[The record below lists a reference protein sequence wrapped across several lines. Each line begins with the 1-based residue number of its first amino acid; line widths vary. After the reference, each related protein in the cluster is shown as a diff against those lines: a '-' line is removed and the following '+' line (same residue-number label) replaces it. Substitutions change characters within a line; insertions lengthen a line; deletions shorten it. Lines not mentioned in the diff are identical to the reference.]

1 MGPYRKFRLS
11 SFDLSGQPSP
21 QSWRRQ
27 SGIAPSDWLRAAGQ
41 GNMSDMRAFRS
52 ILVSITHSPVGRRAV
67 RRMIPALMILALA
80 SSAWAQAPQ
89 DTPRDLT
96 AIKADLEQIKADLA
110 AVKSQLGQLL
120 RLLSQRPAEGRIA
133 TSGPVRTS
141 VADAPMLGRAD
152 APVTLVEF
160 SDYQCPFC
168 QRFFATTLSA
178 IKKDYIDTGKV
189 RYVFRDFPLDQLH
202 PQARKAAEAA
212 HCAGELGKYWEMH
225 DVLFQNQRALAP
237 PQLAEYARTVGVDGA
252 KFDECLSSGR
262 HAARVER
269 GLADGAAV
277 GVQGTPTFV
286 VGKTTAGDLVE
297 GTPIRGAQPL
307 ETFRRI
313 IDQTLAEQ

>member
-1 MGPYRKFRLS
+1 MG
-11 SFDLSGQPSP
+11 
-21 QSWRRQ
+21 
-27 SGIAPSDWLRAAGQ
+27 
-41 GNMSDMRAFRS
+41 
-52 ILVSITHSPVGRRAV
+52 RAV
-67 RRMIPALMILALA
+67 LPALMILALA
-80 SSAWAQAPQ
+80 SSAWVQAPP

-96 AIKADLEQIKADLA
+96 AIKADLERIKADLE
-110 AVKSQLGQLL
+110 AVKSQLGQVL
-120 RLLSQRPAEGRIA
+120 RLLSQRPVQGGGAP
-133 TSGPVRTS
+133 SGPVRTS

-178 IKKDYIDTGKV
+178 LKKDYVDTGKV

-225 DVLFQNQRALAP
+225 DVLFQHQKALAP
-237 PQLAEYARTVGVDGA
+237 PQLAEHARTAGVDGA
-252 KFDECLSSGR
+252 KFEECLSLGR
-262 HAARVER
+262 HAARVDR

-286 VGKTTAGDLVE
+286 IGKTKPGDVVE

>member
-1 MGPYRKFRLS
+1 METR
-11 SFDLSGQPSP
+11 
-21 QSWRRQ
+21 
-27 SGIAPSDWLRAAGQ
+27 
-41 GNMSDMRAFRS
+41 
-52 ILVSITHSPVGRRAV
+52 TV
-67 RRMIPALMILALA
+67 RRMIPVLMILALA
-80 SSAWAQAPQ
+80 SSTWAQAPQ
-89 DTPRDLT
+89 DTPRDLIT
-96 AIKADLEQIKADLA
+96 MRADLEQIKADLA
-110 AVKSQLGQLL
+110 AVKSQLGQIM
-120 RLLSQRPAEGRIA
+120 RLLSQRPAQGSAA

-178 IKKDYIDTGKV
+178 IRKQYVDTGKV

-202 PQARKAAEAA
+202 PQARLAAEAV
-212 HCAGELGKYWEMH
+212 HCAGEHGKYWEMH
-225 DVLFQNQRALAP
+225 DLLFQNQKGLAL
-237 PQLAEYARTVGVDGA
+237 PQLAGHARTVGLDRA
-252 KFDECLSSGR
+252 TFEECLSSGR
-262 HAARVER
+262 YAARVDR

-286 VGKTTAGDLVE
+286 VGKTKPGDVVE

-313 IDQTLAEQ
+313 IDQWLTEP

>member
-1 MGPYRKFRLS
+1 M
-11 SFDLSGQPSP
+11 
-21 QSWRRQ
+21 
-27 SGIAPSDWLRAAGQ
+27 
-41 GNMSDMRAFRS
+41 
-52 ILVSITHSPVGRRAV
+52 
-67 RRMIPALMILALA
+67 RRMIPVLMTLALA
-80 SSAWAQAPQ
+80 SPTWAQAPQ
-89 DTPRDLT
+89 DAPRDLT
-96 AIKADLEQIKADLA
+96 AIKADLEQIKTDLA
-110 AVKSQLGQLL
+110 AVKSQLGQLM

-133 TSGPVRTS
+133 TSGSVRTS
-141 VADAPMLGRAD
+141 VADAPTLGRAE

-178 IKKDYIDTGKV
+178 IKKQYVDTGKV

-212 HCAGELGKYWEMH
+212 HCAGEHGKYWEMH
-225 DVLFQNQRALAP
+225 DLLFQNQKALAQ
-237 PQLAEYARTVGVDGA
+237 PQLAEHARTIGVDGA

-269 GLADGAAV
+269 GLIEGSSI
-277 GVQGTPTFV
+277 GVQGTPSFV
-286 VGKTTAGDLVE
+286 VGKMKPGDVVE

>member
-1 MGPYRKFRLS
+1 METR
-11 SFDLSGQPSP
+11 
-21 QSWRRQ
+21 
-27 SGIAPSDWLRAAGQ
+27 
-41 GNMSDMRAFRS
+41 
-52 ILVSITHSPVGRRAV
+52 TV
-67 RRMIPALMILALA
+67 RRMLLPLMILALA
-80 SSAWAQAPQ
+80 SSASAQAPR
-89 DTPRDLT
+89 DTPSDLT
-96 AIKADLEQIKADLA
+96 AVKADLERIKADLET
-110 AVKSQLGQLL
+110 VKSQLGQVL
-120 RLLSQRPAEGRIA
+120 RLLSQRPVQGGVA

-141 VADAPMLGRAD
+141 VTDAPMLGRAD

-178 IKKDYIDTGKV
+178 IKKQYVDTGKV
-189 RYVFRDFPLDQLH
+189 RYVFRDFPLDQMH

-225 DVLFQNQRALAP
+225 DVLFQNQKALAP
-237 PQLAEYARTVGVDGA
+237 PQLAEHARTVGVDGA
-252 KFDECLSSGR
+252 KFEECLSSGR

-286 VGKTTAGDLVE
+286 VGKTKAGDGVE
-297 GTPIRGAQPL
+297 GTPIRGAQTL
-307 ETFRRI
+307 EMFRRI

>member
-1 MGPYRKFRLS
+1 METR
-11 SFDLSGQPSP
+11 
-21 QSWRRQ
+21 
-27 SGIAPSDWLRAAGQ
+27 
-41 GNMSDMRAFRS
+41 
-52 ILVSITHSPVGRRAV
+52 TV
-67 RRMIPALMILALA
+67 RRMIPVLMILALA
-80 SSAWAQAPQ
+80 SSTWAQARQ
-89 DTPRDLT
+89 DTPRDLIT
-96 AIKADLEQIKADLA
+96 MRADLEQIKADLA
-110 AVKSQLGQLL
+110 AVKSQLGQIM
-120 RLLSQRPAEGRIA
+120 RLLSQRPAQGSAA

-178 IKKDYIDTGKV
+178 IRKQYVDTGKV

-202 PQARKAAEAA
+202 PQARMAAEAV
-212 HCAGELGKYWEMH
+212 HCAGEHGKYWEMH
-225 DVLFQNQRALAP
+225 DLLFQNQKALAL
-237 PQLAEYARTVGVDGA
+237 PQLAGYALTVGLDGVT
-252 KFDECLSSGR
+252 FEECLSSGKY
-262 HAARVER
+262 AARVDR

-286 VGKTTAGDLVE
+286 VGKTKPGDVVE

-313 IDQTLAEQ
+313 IDQWLTEP

>member
-1 MGPYRKFRLS
+1 
-11 SFDLSGQPSP
+11 
-21 QSWRRQ
+21 
-27 SGIAPSDWLRAAGQ
+27 
-41 GNMSDMRAFRS
+41 
-52 ILVSITHSPVGRRAV
+52 
-67 RRMIPALMILALA
+67 MILALA
-80 SSAWAQAPQ
+80 SSALAQAPQ
-89 DTPRDLT
+89 GTPRDLT

-110 AVKSQLGQLL
+110 AVKSQLGQLM
-120 RLLSQRPAEGRIA
+120 RLLSQRPADGRIT

-141 VADAPMLGRAD
+141 LGDAPMLGRAD

-178 IKKDYIDTGKV
+178 LKKHYVDTGKV
-189 RYVFRDFPLDQLH
+189 RYVFRDFPLDQMH

-212 HCAGELGKYWEMH
+212 HCAVEQGKYWEMH
-225 DVLFQNQRALAP
+225 EVLFQNQRTLAP
-237 PQLAEYARTVGVDGA
+237 PQLTVHARTVGVDGS

-262 HAARVER
+262 PAARVER

-286 VGKTTAGDLVE
+286 VGKTKPGDFVE
-297 GTPIRGAQPL
+297 STPIRGAQPL
-307 ETFRRI
+307 EMFRRI